1 MPLGEEVQPRAALRE
16 VRIDGWMFVTNR
28 ERQDLARRQPGL
40 PRGPQALAS
49 GPLGGPEERY
59 GGEQRPYSLGREE
72 EGTAG
77 GEAETWH
84 AGSPGGPPRNCRISR
99 PAPAGA
105 EALLP
110 PLGSCPAAPPRGIS
124 LRLCHPR
131 RLSQERSAPAMEG
144 GHVGRYRLSAAGSPP
159 HWEIGLYAAG
169 ALALL
174 GIAALNLWKLWR
186 SASYPAPSPFPNY
199 DYRYL
204 EQKYGAAYSEVKHKR
219 GAAAGSRRA
228 TEKPAPAARANL
240 KAADT
245 LESINELGGLELMSR
260 ELGLAPDGA
269 LRKSVSADSLNS
281 VSSIGNNFGQDGT
294 VGQVEVSLEYAGRS
308 HALRVA
314 LLQGKDLLDKADV
327 RFESCFVRI
336 SLLPDEQIVG
346 ISRVSGAGGPPPA
359 ARHPGGRSG
368 SVFATGGRFS
378 RDVHPAAGPP
388 GFFAPNRFTRLGQI
402 QRSAYSVCFDE
413 RFSIPLDPAAL
424 EEDSLRFSV
433 FGIDEDERNVSTGV
447 AELKLSDLDLPAR
460 PFNAW
465 LYLQDVNKAVDSVGD
480 ILLSLSYLPT
490 AERLTVVVVKA
501 KNLVWTNGKGTAGRE
516 EDQQEEDGGEERRPE
531 PRLQRGHD
539 LLGAGHRAAEAPAA
553 RRRRLAGAVA
563 AGDGGG
569 VRRGRPSRQHGPRAH
584 RPGGQRHGHHPL
596 EPDVGH
602 AEEAR
607 VHVAPGP
614 AQLGARRRPTRGAA
628 SAAQR
633 GAGAKGSAL
642 PRSPSEPVGCRR
654 WGENRERCW
663 ATRRGFSWARA
674 GFGPLYRRGSVAGA
688 NKENGTNNAGKRGG
702 KKKKKRLDL
711 FGFFCSSPRLSSFFP
726 ILLNLCFSLGRP
738 GREQSRGDERP
749 DESRVID
756 GPSAAW
762 VCALAGR
769 RGAGADVAAEEAGE
783 VGGDKKEA

>member
-539 LLGAGHRAAEAPAA
+539 LLGAGHRAA
-553 RRRRLAGAVA
+553 GAVA